1 VNWAKLIAAL
11 MVTVAVSA
19 GVAQAQTKI
28 TAYGYPGDLTP
39 DSNSSNGI
47 GNHDNKLTPFQGAGG
62 VSDAALT
69 AAAAQQY
76 GVSIGQTFTVTGANG
91 STYTLRY
98 EDTAPESDSRIDI
111 YDSNQLLTGG
121 NDNNFSTSA
130 TAFND
135 GPVVNSDS
143 NPVGGTTAGS
153 NPVGGTTAQSGTS
166 TNTMN
171 NQTPFEQVFGSMQQF
186 LNQPAPKAV
195 SLIGTI
201 LAFVCLLWSIA
212 NSFYASYDE
221 DWRPKVMAFIKAI
234 VIVAFIANSGQLIN
248 GIEQGVDQAYQANGA
263 GGAGIPKVL
272 DDIRDNNPAANQ
284 YRTQPAP
291 WPTDMWG
298 NMKAAINDF
307 CYALGRGLTMA
318 IWAAVWIFRFLQD
331 VFIVTLYIILPLAFG
346 LAVTPFFSNVGTSVI
361 SSLVGVLLWP
371 VGFLIV
377 DTFVLKILQAVL
389 QGLNAWG
396 SAAPGGEGLN
406 AVFWFLTASNPIGFG
421 LALLLIG
428 IVVLLMTVLGYYA
441 SVKIITT
448 LFGAA
453 GGLISS
459 GIGALGAA
467 ASAAAGL
474 TAGAAAL
481 GVGAAAY
488 GGGSALLGASNA
500 LSATGGGREALTGPG
515 GGREALTGPNEV
527 TGAALSSPRSS
538 VLGEGTGSAQPLTSD
553 NGEVNG
559 VVDGVSGAI
568 GGQNSSQSPS
578 RLPQSASSTGGT
590 VDGVVDGVASAVGG
604 ARNARA
610 RGLGSARS
618 SNPGSSEFRGSSSD
632 LRQGGLSSA
641 DMRTSGASAGFGG
654 NESFAP
660 GSESGQLGDNAQEP
674 NNVGSDAG
682 GGDSAQRPPPRR
694 SISRLRTAGS
704 IMQRAGLVMMA
715 GSFSRTMRQTM
726 KNTAAHA
733 VVDGSLR
740 YNPTPRRRSLD
751 ELDDMRQPES

>member
-1 VNWAKLIAAL
+1 MVDWAKLIATL

-28 TAYGYPGDLTP
+28 TAYGYPGDLTH

-47 GNHDNKLTPFQGAGG
+47 GNHDNQLTPFQGAGG

-69 AAAAQQY
+69 ATAAREY

-121 NDNNFSTSA
+121 NDNNFSTNA
-130 TAFND
+130 TSFND
-135 GPVVNSDS
+135 GQVVNS
-143 NPVGGTTAGS
+143 GS

-166 TNTMN
+166 NM
-171 NQTPFEQVFGSMQQF
+171 QTPFEQVFGSMQEF

-234 VIVAFIANSGQLIN
+234 VIVAFIASSGQWIN
-248 GIEQGVDQAYQANGA
+248 GIEEAINQVYQANGA
-263 GGAGIPKVL
+263 GGEGIPKVL

-346 LAVTPFFSNVGTSVI
+346 LAVTPYFSNVGTSVI

-396 SAAPGGEGLN
+396 NAAPGGAGLN

-453 GGLISS
+453 GGMISS

-467 ASAAAGL
+467 ASTAAGL

-481 GVGAAAY
+481 GAGAAVF
-488 GGGSALLGASNA
+488 GGGAALSGLGTSGA
-500 LSATGGGREALTGPG
+500 LSATGGGREAFTS
-515 GGREALTGPNEV
+515 GPNEV

-553 NGEVNG
+553 NGEVDG

-568 GGQNSSQSPS
+568 GGQNSSQSSS
-578 RLPQSASSTGGT
+578 RPPQSASSTGGT
-590 VDGVVDGVASAVGG
+590 VDGVVDGIASAVGG
-604 ARNARA
+604 ARNARS
-610 RGLGSARS
+610 RGLGSSRS

-632 LRQGGLSSA
+632 LRQGGLSSG

-674 NNVGSDAG
+674 NNVASDG
-682 GGDSAQRPPPRR
+682 GEGDAAQSPPPRR
-694 SISRLRTAGS
+694 SISRLRTTGS
-704 IMQRAGLVMMA
+704 IMQRAGLAMMA

-733 VVDGSLR
+733 IVDGSLR

-751 ELDDMRQPES
+751 ELDEMRQTES

>member
-1 VNWAKLIAAL
+1 MFWTLAA
-11 MVTVAVSA
+11 
-19 GVAQAQTKI
+19 
-28 TAYGYPGDLTP
+28 
-39 DSNSSNGI
+39 
-47 GNHDNKLTPFQGAGG
+47 
-62 VSDAALT
+62 
-69 AAAAQQY
+69 
-76 GVSIGQTFTVTGANG
+76 
-91 STYTLRY
+91 
-98 EDTAPESDSRIDI
+98 
-111 YDSNQLLTGG
+111 
-121 NDNNFSTSA
+121 
-130 TAFND
+130 
-135 GPVVNSDS
+135 
-143 NPVGGTTAGS
+143 
-153 NPVGGTTAQSGTS
+153 
-166 TNTMN
+166 
-171 NQTPFEQVFGSMQQF
+171 QTPFEQVFGSTQEF
-186 LNQPAPKAV
+186 LSQPAPKAV

-248 GIEQGVDQAYQANGA
+248 GIEQAVNQVYQANGA
-263 GGAGIPKVL
+263 GGEGIPKVL

-291 WPTDMWG
+291 WATDMWG

-318 IWAAVWIFRFLQD
+318 IWAAVWICRFLQD

-346 LAVTPFFSNVGTSVI
+346 LAVTPFFSNVGTSII

-371 VGFLIV
+371 VGFLMV

-396 SAAPGGEGLN
+396 NAVPGGDGLN

-428 IVVLLMTVLGYYA
+428 IVVLLLTVCGYYA
-441 SVKIITT
+441 AIKIITT

-453 GGLISS
+453 GGMISS

-467 ASAAAGL
+467 TSTAAGL
-474 TAGAAAL
+474 AAGAAAL

-488 GGGSALLGASNA
+488 GGGTALSALGTSGA
-500 LSATGGGREALTGPG
+500 LSATDGGRETF
-515 GGREALTGPNEV
+515 TGPNEM
-527 TGAALSSPRSS
+527 TGAAVSSPRSS

-553 NGEVNG
+553 YG

-568 GGQNSSQSPS
+568 GGTNSPQSSSNP
-578 RLPQSASSTGGT
+578 PQSASSTGGT
-590 VDGVVDGVASAVGG
+590 VDGVVDGVASATGG
-604 ARNARA
+604 ARNARS

-618 SNPGSSEFRGSSSD
+618 SNAGSSEFRGSSSD
-632 LRQGGLSSA
+632 LRQDGLSSG
-641 DMRTSGASAGFGG
+641 DMRTPGASAGFGG

-674 NNVGSDAG
+674 NNVGSDG
-682 GGDSAQRPPPRR
+682 CGGDVAQSPPPRR
-694 SISRLRTAGS
+694 SISRLQTAGS
-704 IMQRAGLVMMA
+704 IMQRAGLAMMA

-733 VVDGSLR
+733 IVDGSMDKSDAS
-740 YNPTPRRRSLD
+740 P
-751 ELDDMRQPES
+751 

>member
-69 AAAAQQY
+69 ATAAREY

-121 NDNNFSTSA
+121 NDNNFSTNA
-130 TAFND
+130 TSFND
-135 GPVVNSDS
+135 GPVVNS
-143 NPVGGTTAGS
+143 GS

-166 TNTMN
+166 SGTMN
-171 NQTPFEQVFGSMQQF
+171 NQTPFEQVFGSMQEF

-248 GIEQGVDQAYQANGA
+248 GIEQAVDQAYQANGA

-298 NMKAAINDF
+298 NMKAAMNDF

-467 ASAAAGL
+467 ASTAAAL

-500 LSATGGGREALTGPG
+500 LSATGGGREALTGP
-515 GGREALTGPNEV
+515 NEV

-538 VLGEGTGSAQPLTSD
+538 VLGEGTGSAQPVTSD

-578 RLPQSASSTGGT
+578 RPPQSASSTGGT

-604 ARNARA
+604 VRNARS

-618 SNPGSSEFRGSSSD
+618 SGSSEFRGSSSD
-632 LRQGGLSSA
+632 LRQGGLSSG
-641 DMRTSGASAGFGG
+641 DMRTSGSSTGFGG

-674 NNVGSDAG
+674 NNVGSDGG
-682 GGDSAQRPPPRR
+682 GGDSAQRSPPRR
-694 SISRLRTAGS
+694 SISHLRTAGS

-733 VVDGSLR
+733 IVDGSLR